1 MNRSKM
7 ETMAASPNAV
17 LNDPS
22 IDRQRKKR
30 KVVAI
35 WLVAGVAML
44 MIQIL
49 LGGATRL
56 TGSGLSITEWKPLHG
71 AVPPLNEAQWQE
83 EFDNYKVKAAG
94 QYQYQNR
101 DFTLSDFKGIFWWEW
116 WHRQWAR
123 FVGVVFL
130 IGFVY
135 FLARGYLEK
144 DMVLPLAV
152 LFVLGA
158 LQGAIGWIMVQSGLN
173 PEDVR
178 VSHIKL
184 AMHFMAALVLL
195 AYTYIFAMKLL
206 VPEAQKQTFPA
217 LNRLSWILMI
227 LLTVQLTYGAFMAG
241 LHAAPAA
248 PTWPSV
254 NGSYLPGDLSQYG
267 NESYTGM
274 SQWRN
279 NPIGVQ
285 YVHRTLAYLI
295 LGFAIARIMVNQKI
309 SDRPGFRL
317 IRRAGRVSFFLV
329 CLQVALGIFT
339 VLSAKNII
347 PQHFGQ
353 FEWLALA
360 HQAVAMCLLLAVVTD
375 LYLLNGKRAAAM
387 G

>member
-1 MNRSKM
+1 MGS
-7 ETMAASPNAV
+7 AAVIGDSH
-17 LNDPS
+17 LTGLKTQQQ
-22 IDRQRKKR
+22 QRKR
-30 KVVAI
+30 KTVAI
-35 WLVAGVAML
+35 WLVAGVVML

-71 AVPPLNEAQWQE
+71 AVPPLNERQWQA

-130 IGFVY
+130 VGFVY
-135 FLARGYLEK
+135 FLARRYLHK
-144 DMVLPLAV
+144 DMVGPLV
-152 LFVLGA
+152 ILFVLGA

-184 AMHFMAALVLL
+184 AMHFISALVLL
-195 AYTYIFAMKLL
+195 SYTYIFALKLL
-206 VPEAQKQTFPA
+206 VPAGQQQTFPA
-217 LNRLSWILMI
+217 LNRLSWTFLV
-227 LLTVQLTYGAFMAG
+227 LLLLQLTYGAFMAG

-254 NGSYLPGDLSQYG
+254 NGSWLPGDLSHYG
-267 NESYTGM
+267 NETYTGAAQHI
-274 SQWRN
+274 S

-285 YVHRTLAYLI
+285 FMHRTLAYLI
-295 LGFAIARIMVNQKI
+295 FGFAVARILVNRKI
-309 SDRPGFRL
+309 AGRPEYRL
-317 IRRAGRVSFFLV
+317 IRRAGRVTFFLT
-329 CLQVALGIFT
+329 CLQVLLGIVT
-339 VLSAKNII
+339 VLSGSDII
-347 PQHFGQ
+347 PNHFGTY
-353 FEWLALA
+353 EWLALA
-360 HQAVAMCLLLAVVTD
+360 HQATAMCLLLAVVSD
-375 LYLLNGKRAAAM
+375 LYLLQGKKILA
-387 G
+387 GSV

>member
-1 MNRSKM
+1 M

-267 NESYTGM
+267 NESYTGL